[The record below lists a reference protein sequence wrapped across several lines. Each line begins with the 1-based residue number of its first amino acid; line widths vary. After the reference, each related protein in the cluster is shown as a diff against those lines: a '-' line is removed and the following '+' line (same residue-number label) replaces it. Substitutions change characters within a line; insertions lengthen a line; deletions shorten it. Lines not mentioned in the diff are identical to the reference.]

1 MWSYHLTRQEAA
13 EELEIS
19 VRSIDRYI
27 KAWKLRAKKKWKL
40 VYIHDDDINH
50 VSGKS
55 AQKPIIITKI
65 PSKSKKQS
73 PIDNVEDST
82 NNEHYTN
89 THETS
94 ISKKGDYNK
103 LVQSF
108 EKVFTNLQNQ
118 IEKKDN
124 TIQDLSLQLWQA
136 KEQVKQT
143 ISVSEHNRSQM
154 LLEESKVHIAQQMTI
169 LWEEKKVLEK
179 KVKDEKF
186 DKMILMIAV
195 CILLMI
201 SAFIWF
207 SNM

>member
-40 VYIHDDDINH
+40 VYIHDDDIAH
-50 VSGKS
+50 VGGKS
-55 AQKPIIITKI
+55 VQKPIIITKI
-65 PSKSKKQS
+65 PSKPKNQAPLTDENADKTYSESSEKL
-73 PIDNVEDST
+73 V
-82 NNEHYTN
+82 
-89 THETS
+89 
-94 ISKKGDYNK
+94 SKKGDYTK

-108 EKVFTNLQNQ
+108 EKVFSNLQTQ

-124 TIQDLSLQLWQA
+124 TIQDLSLQLWKAQ
-136 KEQVKQT
+136 EQVKQT

-169 LWEEKKVLEK
+169 LGEEKKVLEK
-179 KVKDEKF
+179 KVTDEKF